1 MWFKRK
7 PENRRLE
14 REHVLDVKLRTNQVK
29 AVRNRLMAVVLGTAF
44 CLVLGAYLAWT
55 VGEWALKGLVYENKA
70 FSLRELDVRTD
81 GVLAVDQI
89 KRWAGV
95 RVDDNLLALDLARVK
110 RYLELNPAIESV
122 SIERILPRTLRI
134 RVVEREPVAQINIP
148 RPGPD
153 GGIDLGVFQMDSQGY
168 VMLPLASYQRS
179 AQPAPGSEQFPLL
192 DGLDPTEVRP
202 GRRVDFPQVQ
212 AALRLIEAFEH
223 SPMEGLVDIKRI
235 DVSSPEV
242 LVVTTGQGSEVTF
255 GLADTERQ
263 LRRWREIYDCGQKL
277 NRAIATLD
285 LAISNNIPARW
296 LEVGAATPPPPRL
309 PRPSHPRKRHV

>member
-14 REHVLDVKLRTNQVK
+14 REHVLDVKLRTSQVK
-29 AVRNRLMAVVLGTAF
+29 AVRNRWVAVVLGTAF
-44 CLVLGAYLAWT
+44 CLVLGSYLAWS
-55 VGEWALKGLVYENKA
+55 VGEWALRGLVYENKA
-70 FSLRELDVRTD
+70 FALRELDVRTD

-95 RVDDNLLALDLARVK
+95 RLDDNLLALDLARVK

-134 RVVEREPVAQINIP
+134 RVVEREPIAQINIP

-153 GGIDLGVFQMDSQGY
+153 GGLDLGVFQIDAQGY
-168 VMLPLASYQRS
+168 VMLPLAPYQRS
-179 AQPAPGSEQFPLL
+179 AQPPPGGELYPLL

-202 GRRVDFPQVQ
+202 GRRIDLPPVQ
-212 AALRLIEAFEH
+212 AALRLIDAFEH
-223 SPMEGLVDIKRI
+223 SPMEGLVDLKRI

-263 LRRWREIYDCGQKL
+263 MLRWREIYDCAQKL

-285 LAISNNIPARW
+285 LAITNNIPARW
-296 LEVGAATPPPPRL
+296 LEVGAATPPPAKPARS
-309 PRPSHPRKRHV
+309 PHIRKKHV